1 MFRTIPLK
9 QTSDR
14 KIRKKETNEKISIYF
29 ISMNR
34 VLTVMIVF
42 INLCLIRIN

>member
-14 KIRKKETNEKISIYF
+14 KIIKKETDKKISIIF

-34 VLTVMIVF
+34 VLTVMMVF
-42 INLCLIRIN
+42 MSN